1 MKNILAAAAV
11 LLSFTVV
18 AQTGWRDREM
28 EVSIRLEHAQEAEI
42 LRRLHLNGDVYPDGT
57 GWLYLVPEELEKL
70 EATGIS
76 YTIAKEN
83 LNEYFRGFWDERV
96 EGYHS
101 YQDIIDLADSLAQ
114 YFPDICQKTVH
125 GYSVQGRQLA
135 SLKISDNASVNEPE
149 PEVWFDGGIHGDEIG
164 ASENVIRFARDLC
177 LGYGT
182 DPVITSLVDTREI
195 WLYLMV
201 NPDGRVNMT
210 RYNAYGVDLNRDW
223 GYMWDGWGGSP
234 EPYSQVETK
243 IMRDQMLSLQ
253 ASVSISYHS
262 GIELALYPWGY
273 RYSQANDDPH
283 LSFLANH
290 YSDVSGYNDLEAQ
303 QSVMLYPVNGST
315 TDMCYGVMG
324 SGSLT
329 VEISNSKQPP
339 VGQLLY
345 YYQINYPS
353 MIAMIECSGYGIG
366 GMVTDAQTGNPVEAA
381 IYVNDYYPTFSDP
394 DAGDFQK
401 FVLPGTYSIRVEA
414 NGYETEVTENIVV
427 YPDSSTFIEL
437 EMVPSEN
444 QYAFQVIT
452 VQIPDNNPADEGYT
466 PGALGE
472 PDEINYSLGK
482 NGWIV
487 VDMQQTILD
496 GSGDEI
502 TIYEGDVTPET
513 YTCFASDSP
522 DGPWDLI
529 GTGTGT
535 AYFDFAEG
543 MVPQARYIK
552 ILDDGDGTGSSNNAG
567 FDLDAVDVIPHLP
580 GIHLTLLAFD
590 LDDSEGNGDG
600 YLDPGERAYL
610 LFTLRNNGDVTA
622 ENCQATLSTDQLFVT
637 IDSASASL
645 GDMAFGESV
654 SGRFTITANL
664 LTPVGYLFPLLMN
677 VEANGGNYTC
687 GFDFDMSVG
696 NIGEDW
702 ETGGFDKFAWE
713 SGGAAPWLI
722 TESDVYE
729 GTYAARSG
737 SIFNNAFSELSL
749 TLDIMADGLIT
760 FYRKVSSEP
769 GYDFLEFRIDD
780 ILAERWSGEVGWE
793 QVTYEVNQGS
803 HTFSWIYTKDV
814 YAISGSDCGWI
825 DLIQFPPIQPT
836 DLGTLTGTVT
846 DLATGLALEGVS
858 ISGVALTD
866 SDGAYSIDLSEGTYE
881 ICASLEGYE
890 TLCQEVTV
898 LSGQVNLLDFMLVAS
913 TSIEKWAGENRQVRV
928 YPNPSS
934 GMVTFEFVLPDKAT
948 IMLEIYSFTGEQVF
962 QNMAVLLPKGKQFLQ
977 WDGTDANGNL
987 FPPGIYTG
995 IMHSGNETFS
1005 FKFLRQ

>member
-1 MKNILAAAAV
+1 MKIILAVAAV
-11 LLSFTVV
+11 MLTFTVF

-28 EVSIRLEHAQEAEI
+28 EVSIWLKNAQEAEI
-42 LRRLHLNGDVYPDGT
+42 LRNLHLNGDVYPDGT
-57 GWLYLVPEELEKL
+57 GLLYLVPEELEKL
-70 EATGIS
+70 KSTGIL
-76 YTIAKEN
+76 YRIAKEN
-83 LNEYFRGFWDERV
+83 LNEFYLGFWDERV

-114 YFPDICQKTVH
+114 FFPGICKKTVH

-182 DPVITSLVDTREI
+182 DPEITSLVNTREI

-210 RYNAYGVDLNRDW
+210 RYNAHGVDLNRDW
-223 GYMWDGWGGSP
+223 GYMWDGWGNSP
-234 EPYSQVETK
+234 EPYSQVETRV
-243 IMRDQMLSLQ
+243 MRDLMLSIQ

-273 RYSQANDDPH
+273 RYNQANDDPH

-329 VEISNSKQPP
+329 IEISSSKQPP
-339 VGQLLY
+339 VNQLLY

-353 MIAMIECSGYGIG
+353 MIAMIERSGYGIG
-366 GMVTDAQTGNPVEAA
+366 GMITDAQTGDPLEAA

-394 DAGDFQK
+394 DVGDFQK
-401 FVLPGTYSIRVEA
+401 FVLPGTYSVRVEA

-427 YPDSSTFIEL
+427 YPDSSTFIEV

-496 GSGDEI
+496 GLGDEI

-513 YTCFASDSP
+513 YTCFASDTP
-522 DGPWDLI
+522 DGPWSLL

-535 AYFDFAEG
+535 TYFDFAEG

-552 ILDDGDGTGSSNNAG
+552 ILDDGDGTGSANNAG
-567 FDLDAVDVIPHLP
+567 FDLDAVEVIPHLP
-580 GIHLTLLAFD
+580 GTHLVLLSFD
-590 LDDSEGNGDG
+590 LDDSKGNGDG
-600 YLDPGERAYL
+600 YLDPGECADL
-610 LFTLRNNGDVTA
+610 LFALRNNGDVTA
-622 ENCQATLSTDQLFVT
+622 QDCLATLSTNQLFVT
-637 IDSASASL
+637 IDSASVSL
-645 GDMAFGESV
+645 GDIAFGESA
-654 SGRFTITANL
+654 SGSFTITANA
-664 LTPVGYLFPLLMN
+664 LTPIGYLFHLLMN
-677 VEANGGNYTC
+677 VEANEGNYTG

-713 SGGAAPWLI
+713 SGGAASWFI
-722 TESDVYE
+722 TESEVYE
-729 GTYAARSG
+729 GMYAARSG
-737 SIFNNAFSELSL
+737 NIFSNSFSELSV
-749 TLDIMADGLIT
+749 TLDITADGVIS
-760 FYRKVSSEP
+760 FYRKVSSEAD
-769 GYDFLEFRIDD
+769 YDFLEFRIDD
-780 ILAERWSGEVGWE
+780 ILTERWSGYVDWG

-814 YAISGSDCGWI
+814 YVSSGSDCGWI
-825 DLIQFPPIQPT
+825 DLIQFPPIQST

-846 DLATGLALEGVS
+846 DLMTGLALEGVS

-866 SDGAYSIDLSEGTYE
+866 SDGTYTIDLSEGTYE

-890 TLCQEVTV
+890 TLCQEATV
-898 LSGQVNLLDFMLVAS
+898 LSGQVNMLDFALVAS
-913 TSIEKWAGENRQVRV
+913 TSIEKWPGENRQVRV

-934 GMVTFEFVLPDKAT
+934 GIVAFEFVLPEEAT
-948 IMLEIYSFTGEQVF
+948 VWLEIYSL
-962 QNMAVLLPKGKQFLQ
+962 AGKQVYHKTTVPLSKAKQ
-977 WDGTDANGNL
+977 ILRWDGMDANGNTI
-987 FPPGIYTG
+987 PPGIYTG
-995 IMHSGNETFS
+995 VVHTGNETFS